1 MSLFKAFIVLLL
13 AANVQSYLHSWSTH
27 LKSRQDVLR
36 LEEEGVQV
44 ALASRDPLYPV
55 YSVFNP
61 NTNQA
66 GQYRL
71 IKIQYFKVGWLPEGT
86 FWHTSLIVANPS
98 ELRVRDGSQLGVDAS
113 ETQDD
118 TSAVLP
124 YSSSDIIV
132 HGAEGFDVGKGYKPE
147 KGQKQYLRREVN
159 NFPKSDAQVGGQRVY
174 FYDACYTLKTVEE
187 IEGHMLQTTRG
198 RYHAFR
204 NNCLYLTEN
213 LLRFTCGDS
222 AAEEF
227 KRKFH
232 LRWMRRVGKLLPFLH
247 FRGNW
252 QSIPNSKSY
261 QWPYKKRSAILD
273 ESQKI
278 SSI

>member
-1 MSLFKAFIVLLL
+1 MSLLEAFIVLLL
-13 AANVQSYLHSWSTH
+13 AASVQSYLHSWSTH
-27 LKSRQDVLR
+27 LKSREDVLQ
-36 LEEEGVQV
+36 LEEEEGVQV

-71 IKIQYFKVGWLPEGT
+71 IKIQYYKLDWLPKGT

-98 ELRVRDGSQLGVDAS
+98 ELRVRDDLQTDLQVADNQAGS
-113 ETQDD
+113 
-118 TSAVLP
+118 SAVLP
-124 YSSSDIIV
+124 SFNSNILV
-132 HGAEGFDVGKGYKPE
+132 HGAEGFDVGKGSKPE

-159 NFPKSDAQVGGQRVY
+159 NFPKSETQAGGQRVY
-174 FYDACYTLKTVEE
+174 FYDACYTMKTVEE

-204 NNCLYLTEN
+204 KNCLYLTEN
-213 LLRFTCGDS
+213 LLRFTCGDG

-232 LRWMRRVGKLLPFLH
+232 LRGMRRIGKMLPFLH
-247 FRGNW
+247 FRGN
-252 QSIPNSKSY
+252 
-261 QWPYKKRSAILD
+261 
-273 ESQKI
+273 
-278 SSI
+278 